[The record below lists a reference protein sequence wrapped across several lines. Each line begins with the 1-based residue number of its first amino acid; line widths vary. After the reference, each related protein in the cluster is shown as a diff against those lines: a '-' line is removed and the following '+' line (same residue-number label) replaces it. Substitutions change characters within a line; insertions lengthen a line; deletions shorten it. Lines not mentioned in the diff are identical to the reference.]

1 MKTFDFYRDEK
12 QTIWI
17 RTRFDIQAESYEEA
31 LEKIKEVEVDKSE
44 SYENTHY
51 WEFLEET
58 LEEITPEE
66 NKGEATLEIHSED
79 TDELIYTNETKTK

>member
-66 NKGEATLEIHSED
+66 NKGEATIEIHSED
-79 TDELIYTNETKTK
+79 TDELIYTNEIKTN